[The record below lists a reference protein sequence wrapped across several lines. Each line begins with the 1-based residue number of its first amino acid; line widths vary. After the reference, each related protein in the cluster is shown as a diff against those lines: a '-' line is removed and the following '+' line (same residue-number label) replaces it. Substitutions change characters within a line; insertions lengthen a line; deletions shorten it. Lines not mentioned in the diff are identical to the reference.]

1 MRFFEKFE
9 RVDEIVPL
17 FLSFCKDFHRRRE
30 TNCLPESGREQERS
44 AAVSFL
50 QEIPLVQ
57 SIPDFSHFIF
67 DNPRKRLYIST
78 QRNQGEF
85 CINESEKTLS
95 GSLLVLTSCGDYIG
109 KEKSHPFFV
118 KAETSRN
125 AGNYKEAAQYF
136 EEFLNV
142 CPRSPVVH
150 YELGSLYTDH
160 LNDPYKAVY
169 HYQRY
174 LELDRTSPDA
184 ENIRK
189 DF

>member
-85 CINESEKTLS
+85 CINESEKTVASDPAVRESACADLLRGLYRQGKKPS
-95 GSLLVLTSCGDYIG
+95 VLCQGGNQQECRQLQGS
-109 KEKSHPFFV
+109 
-118 KAETSRN
+118 
-125 AGNYKEAAQYF
+125 
-136 EEFLNV
+136 
-142 CPRSPVVH
+142 RS
-150 YELGSLYTDH
+150 
-160 LNDPYKAVY
+160 
-169 HYQRY
+169 
-174 LELDRTSPDA
+174 
-184 ENIRK
+184 I
-189 DF
+189 F